1 MKKLGIVFN
10 ILIVLIGISW
20 KMVDNVQAAS
30 LEPITKQEYMEDGSY
45 YETVI
50 EYKHVRAGISNASKT
65 TTYKNSSGQ
74 ALWYVKV
81 IADFTYNGTSATCT
95 SSSVSAGNYVKA
107 WKIMSKSASK
117 RGNSASATAIA
128 GQYMGG
134 SCVGTY
140 SKTVTL
146 TCDKNG
152 KLS

>member
-1 MKKLGIVFN
+1 MKKLGIIFK
-10 ILIVLIGISW
+10 ILIVLVGISW
-20 KMVDNVQAAS
+20 NIVDNVQAAS
-30 LEPITKQEYMEDGSY
+30 LASVTKQEFMEDGSY

-50 EYKHVRAGISNASKT
+50 EYKYVKAGINNASKT

-95 SSSVSAGNYVKA
+95 SSSVSAGNYVNT

-117 RGNSASATAIA
+117 RGNSAFATAVA

-134 SCVGTY
+134 TCGGTY

-146 TCDKNG
+146 NCDKNC